1 MTQTAVNPHPA
12 GTASDH
18 ARAEGELTRP
28 EELRPGQRMRTQ
40 GRTITEADLVGFA
53 ALTGDRHPVHTDARW
68 AAKSAFG
75 ERIAH
80 GMLLLSYAVGL
91 LPLDPERVLALRGL
105 ERVSFKRPVAIGD
118 TISVSATVEESK
130 PAGDGI
136 ELLTLD
142 WRILNQRDQLAARAK
157 AQLLWR
163 SAPDD
168 EAGGEDELNRVNGL
182 PAL

>member
-1 MTQTAVNPHPA
+1 
-12 GTASDH
+12 
-18 ARAEGELTRP
+18 
-28 EELRPGQRMRTQ
+28 
-40 GRTITEADLVGFA
+40 
-53 ALTGDRHPVHTDARW
+53 
-68 AAKSAFG
+68 
-75 ERIAH
+75 
-80 GMLLLSYAVGL
+80 MLLLSYAVGL